1 MIDPILILCVTGFR
15 IANADCKMH
24 ILSNQNSFLDADF
37 SLHVKQSFLHYTGE
51 YCVVAQLTVHFQSFK
66 ELVLYAS

>member
-1 MIDPILILCVTGFR
+1 
-15 IANADCKMH
+15 MH